1 MSLEFEYK
9 PNDISSDM
17 FLSEI
22 PLSLMKENIISQF
35 NDPLEHRKKDHI
47 TTFIAMYKYSEENVD
62 AYEDEDE
69 DYIIE
74 LRDDFYLFIRNLFEE
89 YLGIGFNNFEDLS
102 KEDQDNMIHFT
113 YRFFLINIK
122 KNFISYL
129 RTCIDEEKDSYI
141 YDEEE
146 KKKDVTS
153 LSFKKEVTDS
163 SDIYILSN
171 LGDIIDDILSRDIS
185 VDDFLDKCDDEESC
199 IETRFLKSKFDN
211 FEITGNFVEKYV
223 DMIDSD
229 FKSEIESKIRNK
241 ILKKYNKKK

>member
-1 MSLEFEYK
+1 MSSEFEYK

-69 DYIIE
+69 DHIVE
-74 LRDDFYLFIRNLFEE
+74 LRDDFYVFIRNLFEE
-89 YLGIGFNNFEDLS
+89 YLGLGFNNFEDLS
-102 KEDQDNMIHFT
+102 KDDQDDLIHFT

-129 RTCIDEEKDSYI
+129 RTCIDDEKDNYV
-141 YDEEE
+141 YDED

-153 LSFKKEVTDS
+153 LSFKKEVTDER
-163 SDIYILSN
+163 DIYILSN
-171 LGDIIDDILSRDIS
+171 LGDIIDDILHRDIT

-199 IETRFLKSKFDN
+199 METRFVKAKFDD
-211 FEITGNFVEKYV
+211 FEITGNFVEKYI